1 VSQDAPAV
9 DLQRRAKA
17 GDRQA
22 FDELLAPLLEPAFG
36 LAMAMLNNR
45 AEAEDAVQEAALKTW
60 RKLGRFRTGAN
71 LRPWFLA
78 IVANQCR
85 TVLRSRWWHVLRS
98 SEMGS
103 TRANEPS
110 ESDWSDHIDLDAALG
125 RLPKHHLA
133 ALTLY
138 YHLDLPIDEV
148 ARVLGCSPVA
158 ARQRIHRA
166 LDALRP
172 GMTMEFDG

>member
-1 VSQDAPAV
+1 VNDHAQAA
-9 DLQRRAKA
+9 DLHRRAKA

-22 FDELLAPLLEPAFG
+22 FDELLAPLLEPAFA
-36 LAMAMLNNR
+36 LAMAMLNDR
-45 AEAEDAVQEAALKTW
+45 GEAEDAVQEAALRTW
-60 RKLGRFRTGAN
+60 QKLGRFRTGAN

-85 TVLRSRWWHVLRS
+85 TVRRSRWWCVLRS
-98 SEMGS
+98 SDVSGIRRNDIAEGNW
-103 TRANEPS
+103 TERV
-110 ESDWSDHIDLDAALG
+110 DLDAALG
-125 RLPKHHLA
+125 RLPKNQLA

-138 YHLDLPIDEV
+138 YHLDLPVDEV

-166 LDALRP
+166 LDSLRP
-172 GMTMEFDG
+172 GMTMELNG